1 VRVPRIPVR
10 FAAARPVLVVLV
22 SLAIA
27 LAVFGLSGYD
37 VGAIVRGTAEGSV
50 ASPAAWT
57 QTVRWAIPL
66 LIIALGVGAA
76 FRAGYF
82 NIGAQGQMY
91 VGAVGALTVGLEWRG
106 GPSLVVL
113 PCAFVVGM
121 VLGAAWSLV
130 PGLLRTRLG
139 ADEVVTSLMMNFIA
153 VLVLEWVCTGPLK
166 ASDGSGQAATTE
178 QLPAS
183 FRLSDGGGVS
193 PALLAICAL
202 LVAGAVI
209 LNGRTRL
216 GLEIRVVGRNPV
228 MARWMGIPASRVG
241 LMVFAVSGATAGIAG
256 VVEAYGPSGSLR
268 AGFSPQVG
276 FMAVVVALVGTLG
289 PLRTVV
295 AALFFGGLRAATL
308 YLPIVTD
315 LPQDGL
321 DMLNGMVA
329 LWITVAVL
337 PVLWKRH
344 RARGPAADARAESA
358 PEEPEAV
365 TARG

>member
-1 VRVPRIPVR
+1 MRIPRIPVR
-10 FAAARPVLVVLV
+10 PAVARPVLVVLA
-22 SLAIA
+22 SLALA
-27 LAVFGLSGYD
+27 LGVFGVSGYD

-91 VGAVGALTVGLEWRG
+91 VGAVGALAVGLEWRG
-106 GPSLVVL
+106 GPAPVVL
-113 PCAFVVGM
+113 PCAFAVGM
-121 VLGAAWSLV
+121 VFGAVWSLV

-153 VLVLEWVCTGPLK
+153 VLLLEWVCTGPLK
-166 ASDGSGQAATTE
+166 ATDGSGQAATTA

-193 PALLAICAL
+193 PALLAVCAL
-202 LVAGAVI
+202 LVAGAVV

-216 GLEIRVVGRNPV
+216 GLEIRIVGRNPV

-241 LMVFAVSGATAGIAG
+241 LVVFALSGAAAGLAG
-256 VVEAYGPSGSLR
+256 VVEAYGPAGSLR

-276 FMAVVVALVGTLG
+276 FMAVVVALVGSLG

-329 LWITVAVL
+329 LWITITAL
-337 PVLWKRH
+337 PILWKRR
-344 RARGPAADARAESA
+344 RARGPAGDVRAETA
-358 PEEPEAV
+358 PGEAEAV
-365 TARG
+365 GTRG